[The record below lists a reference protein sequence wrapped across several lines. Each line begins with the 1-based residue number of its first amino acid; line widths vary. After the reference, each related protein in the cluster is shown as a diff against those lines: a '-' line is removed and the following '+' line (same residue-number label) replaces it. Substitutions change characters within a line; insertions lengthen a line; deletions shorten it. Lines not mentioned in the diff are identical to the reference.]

1 MVDTSKMREIVEIV
15 LRSHPNPDNLTVDDV
30 NLSGIGEQPSVEAY
44 HHVLKERI
52 QDALYG
58 VAKTECRVCGLK
70 LEQVPPGWLFI
81 DANTG
86 AMLCTHPFGVPAAN
100 VPDWSKEKG

>member
-1 MVDTSKMREIVEIV
+1 MAKKPTAREIVEII
-15 LRSHPNPDNLTVDDV
+15 LRNHPNPDGKTVDDV
-30 NLSGIGEQPSVEAY
+30 NLVGVDKQPSVEAY

-58 VAKTECRVCGLK
+58 VAKTECRMCGLK
-70 LEQVPPGWLFI
+70 LDQVPPGWRFI

-86 AMLCTHPFGVPAAN
+86 AMLCTHPFGIPAEN
-100 VPDWSKEKG
+100 VQDWRGEKG